1 MRKYLLAIAIA
12 SGALI
17 SVSAQAAP
25 VSSAVSGVQ
34 NQVTGDAVKVYHCR
48 GWSGGW
54 HCGGGYGGGWG
65 HGRYWSHRRWGSGG
79 WGGGGW
85 GHGRH
90 WSHRR
95 HGSWNW

>member
-25 VSSAVSGVQ
+25 VSSAASGVQ

-48 GWSGGW
+48 SWSGGW
-54 HCGGGYGGGWG
+54 HCGGGYGGWG

-79 WGGGGW
+79 WGGGW
-85 GHGRH
+85 GHSRH

-95 HGSWNW
+95 HGSWSW